1 MQGTRPLSCWQCGT
15 VLSAAGGRCSTCG
28 AEQPPA
34 PEPSAAPP
42 PTGQS
47 LAAPRLRPIP
57 LRSETPGKAAR
68 DKAIPWV
75 VLGVGL
81 AAILVLAVALG
92 PRRGDDAAKTTPVA
106 ARSALPSLPEHP
118 ADPNDLALGDLTKI
132 DPIDV
137 LGRAKIRALAWNRDA
152 VLVSLRAQPVSGGK
166 VNVESGGTLEYAFG
180 KPTGEGFGAGTRVS
194 GKRFRVRIAAS
205 GTTAE
210 EVAGGLG
217 RAALEPNCPLDE
229 AARKAQAAGLPPSAP
244 VSAAYEIS
252 DKHKKPVWRIAV
264 ASNAAETRTLDGWT
278 CAVLIR

>member
-1 MQGTRPLSCWQCGT
+1 P
-15 VLSAAGGRCSTCG
+15 TCG

-34 PEPSAAPP
+34 REPSAAPP
-42 PTGQS
+42 PAGES
-47 LAAPRLRPIP
+47 PAAPRSRPIP

-81 AAILVLAVALG
+81 AAILLLAVALG
-92 PRRGDDAAKTTPVA
+92 PRHGDDSATSAAAAVKSAAPRPPDHPVN
-106 ARSALPSLPEHP
+106 
-118 ADPNDLALGDLTKI
+118 PNDLALGDLTKV

-137 LGRAKIRALAWNRDA
+137 LGRAKTRALAWNRDA
-152 VLVSLRAQPVSGGK
+152 VLVSLRAQPVSAGK
-166 VNVESGGTLEYAFG
+166 VNVESGGTLEYFFG

-194 GKRFRVRIAAS
+194 GKRFRIAIAAS

-229 AARKAQAAGLPPSAP
+229 AARKAQAAGLPSSAP

-252 DKHKKPVWRIAV
+252 EKHKKAVWRVAV
-264 ASNAAETRTLDGWT
+264 ASNPTETRTLDGWT